1 MGRKGQRRGCKIR
14 DFGIIPSPVV
24 RKQEF
29 WGWGWGWGWRM
40 GESNKAEERCE
51 EQRGNKAGF
60 KIGKSIY

>member
-1 MGRKGQRRGCKIR
+1 MERKGQRRGCRIR
-14 DFGIIPSPVV
+14 DFGIVPSPRV

-29 WGWGWGWGWRM
+29 WGWRWGM
-40 GESNKAEERCE
+40 GGSNKTEERCE